1 MRGCIY
7 MVIHGSIA
15 YSSKSLEHTC
25 PSTENWKIYGHPC
38 RAIPYGWKKKEV
50 DVCALTGQACQS
62 VVLNKEK
69 NKKQKNKERWVHTVG
84 YILCKKKRRG
94 DSIYIHI
101 FLYLQKDWKDKQ
113 GTNKNDHPPVEW
125 GVEKWEKRRPGRCG
139 SRPSHSLSFWF
150 STM

>member
-1 MRGCIY
+1 

-69 NKKQKNKERWVHTVG
+69 TKNKKTKSGESIRLAIFCV
-84 YILCKKKRRG
+84 KRRG
-94 DSIYIHI
+94 GEIAYISIFSCICRKTGKI
-101 FLYLQKDWKDKQ
+101 NKELIKMITLQ
-113 GTNKNDHPPVEW
+113 
-125 GVEKWEKRRPGRCG
+125 
-139 SRPSHSLSFWF
+139 
-150 STM
+150 